1 MPAEDKERIFTR
13 GFGSKR
19 GYGLYL
25 AREILAL
32 TGMTIAETGEA
43 GKGAR
48 FEITVPKGGYRV
60 G

>member
-1 MPAEDKERIFTR
+1 
-13 GFGSKR
+13 
-19 GYGLYL
+19 
-25 AREILAL
+25 L
-32 TGMTIAETGEA
+32 TISETGEA